1 MKKLLFI
8 VLFILF
14 VTNLYSKEV
23 ILGIEWNMSKSEVK
37 KILGEKKLRTEIENE
52 LIYGNVQMADDEI
65 NLDQTMDVVSLVFEN
80 NKLSSVKGLITKPG
94 NVNNIPIFS
103 NIMSKCSTN
112 QGSVEIPNKNEKKIV
127 VLNKEHYYGC
137 TLDYSQELMDLFIIY
152 YNPKK
157 FQ

>member
-14 VTNLYSKEV
+14 VTNLYSREV
-23 ILGIEWNMSKSEVK
+23 ILGIEWNMNKREVK

-94 NVNNIPIFS
+94 NVDNIPIFS
-103 NIMSKCSTN
+103 NIMSKCATN
-112 QGSVEIPNKNEKKIV
+112 YGAVEIPDKNKKKIV

-137 TLDYSQELMDLFIIY
+137 SLDYSQELMDLFVIY
-152 YNPKK
+152 YNPENFK
-157 FQ
+157 

>member
-14 VTNLYSKEV
+14 VTNLYSREV
-23 ILGIEWNMSKSEVK
+23 ILGIEWNMNKREVK

-94 NVNNIPIFS
+94 NVDNIPIFS
-103 NIMSKCSTN
+103 NIMSKCATN
-112 QGSVEIPNKNEKKIV
+112 YGAVEIPDKNKKKIV

-137 TLDYSQELMDLFIIY
+137 TLDYSQELMDLFVIY
-152 YNPKK
+152 YNPEN
-157 FQ
+157 F

>member
-14 VTNLYSKEV
+14 VTNLYSREV
-23 ILGIEWNMSKSEVK
+23 ILGIEWNMNKREVK

-94 NVNNIPIFS
+94 NVDNIPIFS
-103 NIMSKCSTN
+103 NIMSKCATN
-112 QGSVEIPNKNEKKIV
+112 YGAVEIPDKNKKKIV

-137 TLDYSQELMDLFIIY
+137 SLDYSQELMDLFVIY
-152 YNPKK
+152 YNPEN
-157 FQ
+157 F

>member
-94 NVNNIPIFS
+94 NVDNIPIFS
-103 NIMSKCSTN
+103 NIMSKCATN
-112 QGSVEIPNKNEKKIV
+112 YGAVEIPDKNKKKIV

-137 TLDYSQELMDLFIIY
+137 SLDYSQELMDLFVIY
-152 YNPKK
+152 YNPEN
-157 FQ
+157 F